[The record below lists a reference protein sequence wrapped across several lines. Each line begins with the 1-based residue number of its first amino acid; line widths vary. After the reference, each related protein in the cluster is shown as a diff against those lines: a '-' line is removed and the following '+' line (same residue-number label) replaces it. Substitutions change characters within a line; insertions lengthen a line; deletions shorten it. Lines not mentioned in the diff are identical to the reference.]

1 MQFLV
6 DECCGPVVARW
17 LREQGHD
24 VRRVADVSP
33 GLDDANVL
41 ELAHGEDRVLITNDK
56 GFGARV
62 FEKGDPHSG
71 VILLR
76 LTDERPPVAIRVLSG
91 VLRQL
96 GTEIQGRFV
105 VATERRVRP
114 SRGRPK
120 P

>member
-1 MQFLV
+1 MRFLV
-6 DECCGPVVARW
+6 DECCGPVVAKW

-24 VRRVADVSP
+24 ARRVADISP

-41 ELAHGEDRVLITNDK
+41 ELAHAEDRVLITNDK

-91 VLRQL
+91 VLEQL
-96 GTEIQGRFV
+96 GTKIQGRFV

-114 SRGRPK
+114 SRGRPR

>member
-1 MQFLV
+1 MRFLV

-41 ELAHGEDRVLITNDK
+41 ELAHAEDRVLITNDK

-76 LTDERPPVAIRVLSG
+76 LSDERPPVAIRVLSG
-91 VLRQL
+91 VLEQF
-96 GTEIQGRFV
+96 GTKIQGRFV

-114 SRGRPK
+114 SRGRPR